1 MVYSEVGFWS
11 KFFMPIASFVF
22 AILAAL
28 SLGGSSS
35 PEVDHSDAKRKSA
48 SSQ

>member
-35 PEVDHSDAKRKSA
+35 PEADRSDAKRKSA

>member
-1 MVYSEVGFWS
+1 MVYSEIGFWS

-22 AILAAL
+22 AVLMAL

-35 PEVDHSDAKRKSA
+35 PEGDHSQAKRKSA
-48 SSQ
+48 NLQ

>member
-11 KFFMPIASFVF
+11 KFFMPIASFIF
-22 AILAAL
+22 AMALAL

-35 PEVDHSDAKRKSA
+35 PEEDYGDIKRKGA
-48 SSQ
+48 HKQ